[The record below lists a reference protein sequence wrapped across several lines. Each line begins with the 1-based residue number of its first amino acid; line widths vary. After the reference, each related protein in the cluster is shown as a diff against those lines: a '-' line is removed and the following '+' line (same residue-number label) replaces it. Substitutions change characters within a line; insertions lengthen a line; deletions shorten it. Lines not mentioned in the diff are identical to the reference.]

1 MSDAAVQLGGKADSF
16 ELPEKIAAV
25 LPVEQRNKLAGR
37 GYFKLGK
44 SVQTPSIERGEVVY
58 NQTCATCHGD
68 NGQGLKQDGVQSF
81 PPLWG
86 KDSFNWGAGMHRV
99 YE

>member
-16 ELPEKIAAV
+16 VLPEKIAAV

-37 GYFKLGK
+37 GYSKLGK

-68 NGQGLKQDGVQSF
+68 NGQGYYGKSVNGKVLGEHAF
-81 PPLWG
+81 PV
-86 KDSFNWGAGMHRV
+86 KTVD
-99 YE
+99 E